1 MQPQTIG
8 EYIAKHGEQ
17 PLWAM
22 PGPNWVGQDDDGQL
36 VIFPARAGGWDERK
50 PFVGS
55 AANYRRVSVAMAV
68 CTGYPRWER
77 SPL

>member
-22 PGPNWVGQDDDGQL
+22 PGPNWVGQDDDGQPEL
-36 VIFPARAGGWDERK
+36 ARAVVARIAVE
-50 PFVGS
+50 
-55 AANYRRVSVAMAV
+55 AAQ
-68 CTGYPRWER
+68 CQK
-77 SPL
+77 